1 MKYFFLKIKL
11 FSVLLIFVSGVS
23 GVSGQQGLKLMEP
36 MEETLSELEEFE
48 MSGDA
53 DNDFASMIITHY
65 KGGIKMIDEII
76 EKGSD
81 PATRNLA
88 LSFRDNHQ
96 KYINELEKYVS
107 DDPQKQSNEEFV
119 KEVQTDLKKAREIV
133 DNNLPSSGNPDEDF
147 AFFMS
152 KHFENGINLT
162 RTGIKYTKNQGL
174 RQIAEEMLK
183 DQQNEK
189 KEIEGLLNK

>member
-1 MKYFFLKIKL
+1 M
-11 FSVLLIFVSGVS
+11 LIISQAF
-23 GVSGQQGLKLMEP
+23 GQQGLGLMEP
-36 MEETLSELEEFE
+36 MQETISELEEYE

-65 KGGIKMIDEII
+65 KGGIRMIDEII
-76 EKGSD
+76 SKGSD

-88 LSFRDNHQ
+88 MSFKDNHQ
-96 KYINELEKYVS
+96 NYIEELEKFVT
-107 DDPQKQSNEEFV
+107 DNPPKQSNEEFV
-119 KEVQTDLKKAREIV
+119 KEMQTDLKRAKEV
-133 DNNLPSSGNPDEDF
+133 VNTSLTSSGNPDEDF

-162 RTGIKYTKNQGL
+162 RTGIKYTSNPELK
-174 RQIAEEMLK
+174 QIAKNMLE

-189 KEIEGLLNK
+189 EEVEGLLNK

>member
-1 MKYFFLKIKL
+1 MKNLFHKIKL
-11 FSVLLIFVSGVS
+11 FSVLLFFVP
-23 GVSGQQGLKLMEP
+23 GVSGQQGLKLTEP
-36 MEETLSELEEFE
+36 MQETLSELEEFE

-65 KGGIKMIDEII
+65 QGGIKMIDEII
-76 EKGSD
+76 DKGSD

-88 LSFRDNHQ
+88 MSFKDNHE
-96 KYINELEKYVS
+96 KYIKELEKFVS
-107 DDPQKQSNEEFV
+107 DNPQKQSNQEFV
-119 KEVQTDLKKAREIV
+119 SEMQADLKRAREV
-133 DNNLPSSGNPDEDF
+133 VNNSLTSSGNPDEDF

-162 RTGIKYTKNQGL
+162 RTGIKYTRNPDLKE
-174 RQIAEEMLK
+174 IAREMLK

-189 KEIEGLLNK
+189 EEVEGLINK